1 MVVLLSLSACTGAPP
16 AADTLFQDARALAA
30 TPDGTLWVV
39 DADALLALRDGRVIR
54 RIGGVGT
61 GDDAFLDPVDVDP
74 TNGQTIYV
82 ADRAAGAI
90 LQFTAEGRL
99 VRSISVPDVDPADVV
114 RQRPSSRLGQPVAVA
129 AGTGGALYVAEAG
142 RGHVLEFDSQGSVV
156 RVIGAGLLR
165 EPTALLTM
173 ENGTLWVADSARED
187 LQAFDS
193 FGTPS
198 MVIDLAIHGRLVGLA
213 IRGREMVVAAERTIQ
228 TLDVFD
234 ACGQSDCG
242 RALAHLEGNEPV
254 RGSLYGGGFQ
264 IEPYRGVEFV
274 GARLLEL
281 RPTRLNGYIV
291 GPIPVD

>member
-1 MVVLLSLSACTGAPP
+1 MAVLLALAACTGPPP

-39 DADALLALRDGRVIR
+39 DADAVLALRDGRVIR

-142 RGHVLEFDSQGSVV
+142 RGHILELDAEGAVV
-156 RVIGAGLLR
+156 RVLAAGVVADPVDL
-165 EPTALLTM
+165 AVADD
-173 ENGTLWVADSARED
+173 GTLWVADAGRGG
-187 LQAFDS
+187 LQAFDL
-193 FGTPS
+193 FGGAGRFLEVGGP
-198 MVIDLAIHGRLVGLA
+198 DRLVG
-213 IRGREMVVAAERTIQ
+213 VVVGPMGVTGIAERGGTTFDGLVERRFWQ
-228 TLDVFD
+228 DVH
-234 ACGQSDCG
+234 AVWT
-242 RALAHLEGNEPV
+242 N
-254 RGSLYGGGFQ
+254 GSAYTA
-264 IEPYRGVEFV
+264 EPYRSVTHDGN
-274 GARLLEL
+274 RLIALTA
-281 RPTRLNGYIV
+281 TRIEVLDSGDRV
-291 GPIPVD
+291 VD